1 MRPLKCAGSADT
13 VGAEN
18 PEAPGKAQETQP
30 QAGLRTRAQDL
41 QNMSRFGLAR
51 GRATGCVPRQ
61 RRRHPRRLHPFFSSL
76 SAGGDGK
83 KAFFGPDRTVPDRG
97 RCRCAGGC
105 AAVGAFAPRRTVSA
119 SLQRPRSRR
128 RHRRARH
135 PRALRRISR
144 PSGARAVI
152 RAFDAFSL
160 PLLRWFDPEDA
171 HRLAI
176 QGLRLLPPIRARPD
190 DAKLAV
196 RAFGLNFP
204 NPIGMAAG
212 VDKSAE
218 VPDALLRL
226 GFGFVE
232 VGTVTP
238 KPQSG
243 NPRPRLFRL
252 DRDEAVINRMGFNND
267 GGEAVLRRLA
277 SRASQGGI
285 VGVNVGANKDS
296 PDRVADYVKLIE
308 TFAPVASYFT
318 VNVPSPNTP
327 GLRNLQQSAQLDD
340 LLAKVIDARER
351 VRNNAGDS
359 PVLLK
364 VAPDLSLAELDD
376 VVHIAR
382 SRRVDGMI
390 VANTTLARPSTLR
403 EQNRAREQGGL
414 SGRPLFR
421 LSTRMVAETYVRAEG
436 AFPLIGVGGI
446 DTGGAALTKI
456 RAGAS
461 LIQLYS
467 SLIYKGLGLVE
478 DIKNDL
484 ASTLL
489 RTGRDSLSEIVGA
502 DAATITAE
510 DWPV

>member
-1 MRPLKCAGSADT
+1 
-13 VGAEN
+13 
-18 PEAPGKAQETQP
+18 
-30 QAGLRTRAQDL
+30 
-41 QNMSRFGLAR
+41 
-51 GRATGCVPRQ
+51 
-61 RRRHPRRLHPFFSSL
+61 
-76 SAGGDGK
+76 
-83 KAFFGPDRTVPDRG
+83 
-97 RCRCAGGC
+97 
-105 AAVGAFAPRRTVSA
+105 
-119 SLQRPRSRR
+119 
-128 RHRRARH
+128 
-135 PRALRRISR
+135 
-144 PSGARAVI
+144 VI

-171 HRLAI
+171 HRMAI
-176 QGLRLLPPIRARPD
+176 QGLRLLPPVRLKPD
-190 DAKLAV
+190 DPKLAV

-212 VDKSAE
+212 FDKSGE

-232 VGTVTP
+232 IGSVTP
-238 KPQSG
+238 KPQPG
-243 NPRPRLFRL
+243 NPRPRIFRL
-252 DRDEAVINRMGFNND
+252 ERDEGVINRLGFNND
-267 GGEAVLRRLA
+267 GAEAVLRRLA
-277 SRASQGGI
+277 TRAHLGGI

-296 PDRVADYVKLIE
+296 ADRVADYVKLIE

-318 VNVPSPNTP
+318 INVSSPNTP
-327 GLRNLQQSAQLDD
+327 GLRNLQQSAALDD

-351 VRNNAGDS
+351 VRKHAGDS

-382 SRRVDGMI
+382 SRGVDGII

-403 EQNRAREQGGL
+403 ETNRSKEEGGL

-467 SLIYKGLGLVE
+467 SLVYKGLGLVE

-484 ASTLL
+484 SSTLL

-510 DWPV
+510 DWPVQ

>member
-1 MRPLKCAGSADT
+1 
-13 VGAEN
+13 
-18 PEAPGKAQETQP
+18 
-30 QAGLRTRAQDL
+30 
-41 QNMSRFGLAR
+41 
-51 GRATGCVPRQ
+51 
-61 RRRHPRRLHPFFSSL
+61 
-76 SAGGDGK
+76 
-83 KAFFGPDRTVPDRG
+83 
-97 RCRCAGGC
+97 
-105 AAVGAFAPRRTVSA
+105 
-119 SLQRPRSRR
+119 
-128 RHRRARH
+128 
-135 PRALRRISR
+135 
-144 PSGARAVI
+144 VI

-176 QGLRLLPPIRARPD
+176 QGLKILPPMRPRPD
-190 DAKLAV
+190 DPKLAV
-196 RAFGLNFP
+196 RAFGLNFS

-212 VDKSAE
+212 FDKSAE
-218 VPDALLRL
+218 APDSLLRL

-232 VGTVTP
+232 IGTVTP
-238 KPQSG
+238 KPQAG

-252 DRDEAVINRMGFNND
+252 ERDEAVVNRMGFNND
-267 GGEAVLRRLA
+267 GAEAVLQRLA
-277 SRASQGGI
+277 GRAHLGGI
-285 VGVNVGANKDS
+285 LGVNVGANKDS
-296 PDRVADYVKLIE
+296 SDRVADYVKLIE

-318 VNVPSPNTP
+318 VNVSSPNTP
-327 GLRNLQQSAQLDD
+327 GLRNLQQAAALDD
-340 LLAKVIDARER
+340 LLARVIDARER
-351 VRNNAGDS
+351 VRQNAGDS

-364 VAPDLSLAELDD
+364 IAPDLSLAELDD

-390 VANTTLARPSTLR
+390 VANTTVARPSSLR
-403 EQNRAREQGGL
+403 EAARAKEQGGL

-446 DTGGAALTKI
+446 DSGGAALTKI

-467 SLIYKGLGLVE
+467 SLIYKGLGLVD

-510 DWPV
+510 DWPVG

>member
-1 MRPLKCAGSADT
+1 
-13 VGAEN
+13 
-18 PEAPGKAQETQP
+18 
-30 QAGLRTRAQDL
+30 
-41 QNMSRFGLAR
+41 
-51 GRATGCVPRQ
+51 
-61 RRRHPRRLHPFFSSL
+61 
-76 SAGGDGK
+76 
-83 KAFFGPDRTVPDRG
+83 
-97 RCRCAGGC
+97 
-105 AAVGAFAPRRTVSA
+105 
-119 SLQRPRSRR
+119 
-128 RHRRARH
+128 
-135 PRALRRISR
+135 
-144 PSGARAVI
+144 VI

-160 PLLRWFDPEDA
+160 PLLRWLDPEDA

-176 QGLRLLPPIRARPD
+176 HGLKMLPAVRPRPD
-190 DAKLAV
+190 DPKLAV

-212 VDKSAE
+212 FDKSAE

-232 VGTVTP
+232 IGTVTP
-238 KPQSG
+238 KPQTG
-243 NPRPRLFRL
+243 NPRQRLFRL
-252 DRDEAVINRMGFNND
+252 ERDEAVINRMGFNND
-267 GGEAVLRRLA
+267 GADAVLLRLA
-277 SRASQGGI
+277 SRAHLHGI
-285 VGVNVGANKDS
+285 LGVNVGANKDS
-296 PDRVADYVKLIE
+296 SDRAADYVKLIE

-318 VNVPSPNTP
+318 VNVSSPNTP
-327 GLRNLQQSAQLDD
+327 GLRNLQQAVALDD
-340 LLAKVIDARER
+340 LLARVIDARQQ
-351 VRNNAGDS
+351 VREKAGDT

-364 VAPDLSLAELDD
+364 IAPDLSLTELDD

-403 EQNRAREQGGL
+403 EQSRAKEQGGL

-467 SLIYKGLGLVE
+467 SLIYKGLGLVD
-478 DIKNDL
+478 DIKRDL
-484 ASTLL
+484 TSTLL
-489 RTGRDSLSEIVGA
+489 RTGRDQLSEIVGA

>member
-1 MRPLKCAGSADT
+1 
-13 VGAEN
+13 
-18 PEAPGKAQETQP
+18 
-30 QAGLRTRAQDL
+30 
-41 QNMSRFGLAR
+41 
-51 GRATGCVPRQ
+51 
-61 RRRHPRRLHPFFSSL
+61 
-76 SAGGDGK
+76 
-83 KAFFGPDRTVPDRG
+83 
-97 RCRCAGGC
+97 
-105 AAVGAFAPRRTVSA
+105 
-119 SLQRPRSRR
+119 
-128 RHRRARH
+128 
-135 PRALRRISR
+135 
-144 PSGARAVI
+144 VI

-171 HRLAI
+171 HRMAI
-176 QGLRLLPPIRARPD
+176 QGLRLLPPIRPRPD
-190 DAKLAV
+190 DPKLAV

-212 VDKSAE
+212 FDKSAE
-218 VPDALLRL
+218 APDALLRL

-232 VGTVTP
+232 IGTVTP
-238 KPQSG
+238 KPQIG
-243 NPRPRLFRL
+243 NKRPRLFRL
-252 DRDEAVINRMGFNND
+252 ERDEAVVNRMGFNND
-267 GGEAVLRRLA
+267 GADVVLRRLA
-277 SRASQGGI
+277 GRAHLGGI

-296 PDRVADYVKLIE
+296 ADRVDDYVRLIE
-308 TFAPVASYFT
+308 AFAPVASYFT
-318 VNVPSPNTP
+318 VNVSSPNTP
-327 GLRNLQQSAQLDD
+327 GLRNLQQAAALDD

-351 VRNNAGDS
+351 VQKNAGDS

-364 VAPDLSLAELDD
+364 IAPDLSLNELDD
-376 VVHIAR
+376 VVHVAR

-403 EQNRAREQGGL
+403 ETTRAGEQGGL

-467 SLIYKGLGLVE
+467 SLIYKGLGLV
-478 DIKNDL
+478 DAIKNDL

>member
-1 MRPLKCAGSADT
+1 
-13 VGAEN
+13 
-18 PEAPGKAQETQP
+18 
-30 QAGLRTRAQDL
+30 
-41 QNMSRFGLAR
+41 
-51 GRATGCVPRQ
+51 
-61 RRRHPRRLHPFFSSL
+61 
-76 SAGGDGK
+76 
-83 KAFFGPDRTVPDRG
+83 
-97 RCRCAGGC
+97 
-105 AAVGAFAPRRTVSA
+105 
-119 SLQRPRSRR
+119 
-128 RHRRARH
+128 
-135 PRALRRISR
+135 
-144 PSGARAVI
+144 VI

-160 PLLRWFDPEDA
+160 PILRLLDAEDA

-176 QGLRLLPPIRARPD
+176 QGLRLLPPIRAKAD
-190 DAKLAV
+190 ELNLAV

-212 VDKSAE
+212 FDKNAE

-232 VGTVTP
+232 IGSVTP
-238 KPQSG
+238 RPQGG

-252 DRDEAVINRMGFNND
+252 ERDEAVINRMGFNND
-267 GGEAVLRRLA
+267 GAEAVLRRLA
-277 SRASQGGI
+277 SRANHGGI

-296 PDRVADYVKLIE
+296 EDRAADYVQLIE

-318 VNVPSPNTP
+318 VNVSSPNTP
-327 GLRNLQQSAQLDD
+327 GLRNLQQSAALDD
-340 LLAKVIDARER
+340 LLARVIDARER
-351 VRNNAGDS
+351 VRKNAGDS

-364 VAPDLSLAELDD
+364 IAPDLSLAELDD
-376 VVHIAR
+376 VVHVAR

-403 EQNRAREQGGL
+403 ETSRAQEQGGL

-421 LSTRMVAETYVRAEG
+421 LATRMVAETYVRVEG

-446 DTGGAALTKI
+446 DSGGAALTKI

-467 SLIYKGLGLVE
+467 SLVYKGIGLVE
-478 DIKNDL
+478 DIKRDL
-484 ASTLL
+484 SSTLR

-502 DAATITAE
+502 DAATLTAE
-510 DWPV
+510 DWPVR

>member
-1 MRPLKCAGSADT
+1 
-13 VGAEN
+13 
-18 PEAPGKAQETQP
+18 
-30 QAGLRTRAQDL
+30 
-41 QNMSRFGLAR
+41 
-51 GRATGCVPRQ
+51 
-61 RRRHPRRLHPFFSSL
+61 
-76 SAGGDGK
+76 
-83 KAFFGPDRTVPDRG
+83 
-97 RCRCAGGC
+97 
-105 AAVGAFAPRRTVSA
+105 
-119 SLQRPRSRR
+119 
-128 RHRRARH
+128 
-135 PRALRRISR
+135 
-144 PSGARAVI
+144 VI

-171 HRLAI
+171 HRMAI
-176 QGLRLLPPIRARPD
+176 HGLRLLPPVKPRVD
-190 DAKLAV
+190 DHKLAV

-204 NPIGMAAG
+204 NPLGMAAG
-212 VDKSAE
+212 FDKSAE

-232 VGTVTP
+232 IGTVTP
-238 KPQSG
+238 KPQGG

-252 DRDEAVINRMGFNND
+252 ERDEAVINRMGFNND
-267 GGEAVLRRLA
+267 GAEAALRRLA
-277 SRASQGGI
+277 ARAHHGGI

-296 PDRVADYVKLIE
+296 SDRVADYVKLIE

-318 VNVPSPNTP
+318 VNVSSPNTP
-327 GLRNLQQSAQLDD
+327 GLRNLQQSAALDD

-351 VRNNAGDS
+351 VRKNAGDS

-364 VAPDLSLAELDD
+364 IAPDLSLTELDD

-390 VANTTLARPSTLR
+390 VANTTLARPSALR
-403 EQNRAREQGGL
+403 EQARAKEQGGL

-421 LSTRMVAETYVRAEG
+421 LSTRMVAETYVRTEG

-446 DTGGAALTKI
+446 DSGGAALTKI

-467 SLIYKGLGLVE
+467 SLVYKGLGLVD

-510 DWPV
+510 DWPVQ